1 MEAAG
6 QGLWQEES
14 GGVRALSQIQFGNS
28 RPWGVSLQGRGAS
41 REPHS
46 TRGTSLKRGGY
57 PDSIRVN
64 RSPKQLLPQIE
75 TSTIARG
82 SHRGRFSSC
91 PFRPQPSGDW
101 EVTQVSS
108 LLQKNTEPQLPAIL
122 GEHLNQDHPGG
133 WLTRH
138 STWQKELWGPRA
150 LQNSTD
156 LLGREALT

>member
-41 REPHS
+41 QEPHS

-82 SHRGRFSSC
+82 SHRGRFLSC
-91 PFRPQPSGDW
+91 PFSPSPAG
-101 EVTQVSS
+101 TGKAPRSRLCCRRIQCLSS
-108 LLQKNTEPQLPAIL
+108 LPSWESISTRTIL
-122 GEHLNQDHPGG
+122 GGG
-133 WLTRH
+133 
-138 STWQKELWGPRA
+138 
-150 LQNSTD
+150 LQGTA
-156 LLGREALT
+156 LGRRSCGVLELSRTAPTCWAGKL